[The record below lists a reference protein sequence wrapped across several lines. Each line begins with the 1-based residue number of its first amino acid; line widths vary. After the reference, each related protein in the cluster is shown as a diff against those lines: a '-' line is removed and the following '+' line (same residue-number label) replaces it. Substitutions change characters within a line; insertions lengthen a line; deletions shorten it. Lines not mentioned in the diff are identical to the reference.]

1 MNTATANELCRAAGT
16 LACTTSAFL
25 LVRLCTTAGNFA
37 AHFCLMRAKTRIRH
51 LPDVSLVH
59 QIYINGGFED
69 RGGKFDLAQ
78 LLAFQI

>member
-1 MNTATANELCRAAGT
+1 RA
-16 LACTTSAFL
+16 LACTTGAFL
-25 LVRLCTTAGNFA
+25 LVGLCATTRDLAT
-37 AHFCLMRAKTRIRH
+37 HFCLVRAKARIRH

-69 RGGKFDLAQ
+69 CRGEFYLAQ